1 MKELCVIKL
10 TDMTHTYKVS
20 GMTCTGCQAKVKNLL
35 SKVDAVSDVN
45 IDLAKGEATIKMD
58 KHIATAILQEA
69 LKDYPKYQLTENN
82 QQHLPVNT
90 EKVEETR
97 TWLATYKPILLIF
110 AFITGITFLNE
121 WVVSDFV
128 FMRWMSNFMAGFFL
142 VFSFFKLLNL
152 KGFAES
158 YSMYDVI
165 AKKWNGWGYVY
176 AFIELALGI
185 AFLTGFNP
193 ILTNSITFI
202 VMSVS
207 IIGVLQSVFNKR
219 KIKCACLGDVFNL
232 PMSTITIIEDALMI
246 GMSAAMLLTMLL

>member
-1 MKELCVIKL
+1 
-10 TDMTHTYKVS
+10 MTHTYKVS
-20 GMTCTGCQAKVKNLL
+20 GMTCSSCQAKVKSLL
-35 SKVDAVSDVN
+35 SKVNAVSDVN

-58 KHIATAILQEA
+58 RHIATAVLQEA
-69 LKDYPKYQLTENN
+69 LKDYPKYQLTENT
-82 QQHLPVNT
+82 QQYQTNT
-90 EKVEETR
+90 LISEQAEEPQ

-110 AFITGITFLNE
+110 AFITGISLLNE
-121 WVVSDFV
+121 WMVADLVW
-128 FMRWMSNFMAGFFL
+128 MRWMSNFMAGFFL

-158 YSMYDVI
+158 YAMYDVI
-165 AKKWNGWGYVY
+165 AKKWSGWGFVY
-176 AFIELALGI
+176 AFVELALGI

-232 PMSTITIIEDALMI
+232 PMSTVTIIEDALMI
-246 GMSAAMLLTMLL
+246 GMSATMLLTILL

>member
-1 MKELCVIKL
+1 
-10 TDMTHTYKVS
+10 MTHTYKVS

-58 KHIATAILQEA
+58 KHIETAILQEA

-246 GMSAAMLLTMLL
+246 GMSAVMLLTMLL